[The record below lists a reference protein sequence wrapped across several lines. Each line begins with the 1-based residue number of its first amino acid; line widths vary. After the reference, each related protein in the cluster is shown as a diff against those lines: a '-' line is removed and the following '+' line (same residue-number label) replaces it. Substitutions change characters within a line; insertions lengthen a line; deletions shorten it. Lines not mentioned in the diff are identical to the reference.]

1 MYKVSKNNDSFFI
14 KMFIIL
20 ICGIAVSIIVYL
32 LVNTKVKE
40 EKEIEFKNLFERKIT
55 SIQKELELNFHILN
69 TLESFS
75 LASREIDRIEFKKF
89 VNHYINSE
97 KHKAL
102 YALAWAPRIEN
113 SKKKEFEFKNSNEL
127 KFDFKIMERNSSG
140 ELLEA
145 KLRNEYFP
153 IEYVEPFELNKNAL
167 SYDVSSEAIRLEA
180 LNKAK
185 LDKKINITGKIK
197 LVQEKFN
204 EYSFLAVL
212 CVYDEQNFVKGYYLA
227 VFKFLDIFNIALSD
241 EEKSNKQINLWITD
255 ETNENNFDLLYT
267 NSGINEIN
275 KTKIFQTILVGG
287 RKWKIYAEPVNQ
299 FNTEVESK
307 LSILL
312 VILTISLTLLIMY
325 IVKKFGDEKELNKQI
340 INLNEDLETKINH
353 LNEANEMAKLGIWEL
368 DVIKNKLVWSD
379 QLYKICGLVGDN
391 TELNFSSNDYE
402 PSYEKFLMLVHP
414 DDRDSIR
421 ISYKNHLVKKE
432 SYALK
437 HRIVL
442 DDGKIRW
449 VLNKCTTIFD
459 ENNCPLIS
467 RGIVQDITSD
477 EENRE
482 KEKTILSQSKMVSM
496 GEMIG
501 NIAHQWRQP
510 LTTIATSVMKLKV
523 KSELGILDSK
533 DILET
538 TDKISSISSY
548 LSKTIDTF
556 ANYIRNQ
563 KILKKYA
570 IENEIKDAL
579 TISGFV
585 ISDNNIELINNVDLS
600 KKNILEMKTGEL
612 SEVIINILNNSKD
625 VLLSKEEIEQKWI
638 KIDLDVN
645 NDKFIITVEDN
656 GNGIPENIISRVFE
670 PYFTTKHKSQGT
682 GLGLHMCYKII
693 TESFKGNLSVKNS
706 DNGAKFFIEIP
717 REIANI

>member
-556 ANYIRNQ
+556 ANYIKNQ

-579 TISGFV
+579 TIAGFV

>member
-556 ANYIRNQ
+556 ANYIKNQ

>member
-212 CVYDEQNFVKGYYLA
+212 CVFDEQNFVKGYYLA

-579 TISGFV
+579 TIAGFV

>member
-212 CVYDEQNFVKGYYLA
+212 CVFDEQNFVKGYYLA

-556 ANYIRNQ
+556 ANYIKNQ

-579 TISGFV
+579 TIAGFV